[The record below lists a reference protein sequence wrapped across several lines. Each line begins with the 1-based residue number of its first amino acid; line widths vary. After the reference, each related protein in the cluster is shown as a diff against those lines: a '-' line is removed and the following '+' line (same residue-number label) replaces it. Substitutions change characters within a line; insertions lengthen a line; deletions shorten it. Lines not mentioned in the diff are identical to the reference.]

1 MNYGL
6 MISLKVESKLELI
19 DRNPQWTAVEELT
32 AYRRCL
38 AESLN
43 DLDEKPWVKGNIRI
57 GDYILL
63 STLLLA
69 SLLRL
74 LYLLDPPNIFSQLNE
89 SGTRVTSIHLC

>member
-19 DRNPQWTAVEELT
+19 DRNPQWTAVEELI

-38 AESLN
+38 TESLN
-43 DLDEKPWVKGNIRI
+43 DLDEKPWAKGNIRI

-63 STLLLA
+63 STFF
-69 SLLRL
+69 L
-74 LYLLDPPNIFSQLNE
+74 LYYFACLFTQFSQYFV
-89 SGTRVTSIHLC
+89 SAK

>member
-19 DRNPQWTAVEELT
+19 DRNPQWTAMEELT
-32 AYRRCL
+32 AYTRCL

-57 GDYILL
+57 GDYIIL
-63 STLLLA
+63 STFFW
-69 SLLRL
+69 S
-74 LYLLDPPNIFSQLNE
+74 Y
-89 SGTRVTSIHLC
+89 

>member
-6 MISLKVESKLELI
+6 MISLKVESKLGLI
-19 DRNPQWTAVEELT
+19 DRNAQWTAVEELT

-63 STLLLA
+63 SMFFLSYYLA
-69 SLLRL
+69 CLFTQ
-74 LYLLDPPNIFSQLNE
+74 FSQYFL
-89 SGTRVTSIHLC
+89 SAK